1 MTFQEIL
8 GLLPNIFTIENI
20 LFILL
25 GTFAGIII
33 GAIPGMGATMA
44 IALLLPVT
52 YRMAALPSVLLLLA
66 IYCGVSYGG
75 SISSILIGAPGTPSA
90 VATMFDGYPLM
101 KKGNAGLAL
110 DMALYGSAFGGF
122 VGNILLLFI
131 APLIARIA
139 IAFGPTEYFALGCF
153 GLTIIVGLNA
163 KDMRKGLLMGI
174 FGLLLSTIG
183 ADTMSAAK
191 RFTFGILRLSSGLDS
206 AAIMIG
212 AYAVVELYKK
222 MKNPNASAAALAGL
236 DKNRKRLSFR
246 EFVCHWKTLIR
257 SAVIGSF
264 IGAMP
269 GLGGGTASL
278 LAYNEARKASKH
290 PETYGEGEIDGVCAA
305 ETANNA
311 VCGAAMIPMLTLGI
325 PGDMVTAVLM
335 GALIIQGIIPGP
347 SLFVEHAEW
356 VYSTMLGMIL
366 VDIAMLLLG
375 IAFIRVFAKIADVK
389 DEVLVPIILV
399 VCVTGLFSQSQ
410 NIYTSIILTIS
421 SIVGYILWRNGFPVT
436 PLIIG
441 FVLGPIIEKNYRRAL
456 MLSGGNPN
464 VFLTHPVCA
473 VLLALTIGT
482 ILWPYLKKYF
492 IHRRTKEEP
501 VK

>member
-1 MTFQEIL
+1 
-8 GLLPNIFTIENI
+8 
-20 LFILL
+20 
-25 GTFAGIII
+25 
-33 GAIPGMGATMA
+33 
-44 IALLLPVT
+44 
-52 YRMAALPSVLLLLA
+52 
-66 IYCGVSYGG
+66 
-75 SISSILIGAPGTPSA
+75 
-90 VATMFDGYPLM
+90 
-101 KKGNAGLAL
+101 
-110 DMALYGSAFGGF
+110 
-122 VGNILLLFI
+122 
-131 APLIARIA
+131 
-139 IAFGPTEYFALGCF
+139 
-153 GLTIIVGLNA
+153 
-163 KDMRKGLLMGI
+163 
-174 FGLLLSTIG
+174 
-183 ADTMSAAK
+183 
-191 RFTFGILRLSSGLDS
+191 
-206 AAIMIG
+206 
-212 AYAVVELYKK
+212 
-222 MKNPNASAAALAGL
+222 
-236 DKNRKRLSFR
+236 
-246 EFVCHWKTLIR
+246 
-257 SAVIGSF
+257 
-264 IGAMP
+264 MP

-366 VDIAMLLLG
+366 VNIAMLLLG

-441 FVLGPIIEKNYRRAL
+441 FVLGPIIEKNYHYNCED
-456 MLSGGNPN
+456 S
-464 VFLTHPVCA
+464 
-473 VLLALTIGT
+473 
-482 ILWPYLKKYF
+482 
-492 IHRRTKEEP
+492 
-501 VK
+501 